1 MTKNFEQLFNEYME
15 TNEKLKNENITL
27 DEAIDLYKQ
36 SQKQYQKLKEK
47 LDKSKME
54 IIEIKD

>member
-1 MTKNFEQLFNEYME
+1 MTKNFEQLFNEYIE

-36 SQKQYQKLKEK
+36 GQKQYQKLKEK